1 MLMLL
6 ISFSWIIPYIIITIT
21 GHYPYSLYFEAR
33 LLILALP
40 TIFIGGVFVLLFSDV
55 ERHLRILSYI
65 HGLFTS
71 IPILTLSFVL
81 GSTPLLIS
89 TFYRSPMETTLFKLL
104 PPPLV
109 MLLLYSLFYSLYSLS
124 AYSTI
129 SKALLATSKNPP
141 WTIIGYWRL
150 SSVAGLVF
158 SLMMIPLL
166 LLGEPHNGARHIAS
180 YLYSMIVSILL
191 LLLGIDEL
199 WKGKLRHIRYPIIAP
214 LIIHSSWLLAY
225 VPKTL
230 IKPIT
235 YGISELIYPAFV
247 LIGYVFPGL
256 RVMFGSLEFNIP
268 LFLLGLWLLFEWLAF
283 YHALSYESFE
293 HSLREGVISLF

>member
-1 MLMLL
+1 
-6 ISFSWIIPYIIITIT
+6 
-21 GHYPYSLYFEAR
+21 
-33 LLILALP
+33 
-40 TIFIGGVFVLLFSDV
+40 
-55 ERHLRILSYI
+55 
-65 HGLFTS
+65 
-71 IPILTLSFVL
+71 
-81 GSTPLLIS
+81 
-89 TFYRSPMETTLFKLL
+89 METTLFKLL

-166 LLGEPHNGARHIAS
+166 LLGEPHNGARHIAT

-293 HSLREGVISLF
+293 HSLREGVISLLELY